1 MTSKELTTAGTL
13 LMIEIG
19 VFIAASFALSQ
30 LSLPGGDAIFA
41 GLLAFNLITAW
52 FMAKAAQ
59 AQGKNAILYGILSI
73 VPPGAIYAFFQ
84 LWTSERYANLP

>member
-30 LSLPGGDAIFA
+30 LRLPGGDAVFV
-41 GLLAFNLITAW
+41 GLLVFNLVTAW
-52 FMAKAAQ
+52 FMAKAAK
-59 AQGKNAILYGILSI
+59 AQGKNSILYGVLSI

-84 LWTSERYANLP
+84 LWTSERHANQP